1 MTVVDLCAPLGADR
15 RPSFHRSVVALG
27 TADISLENPGNCHAC
42 LLVGNGHT
50 GGRFYCIGGYP
61 DTLPPLVLLPQTHCN
76 SCVLDIA
83 GPHADSAPDIW
94 AVPGGVLGRF
104 VAEVGVAPLSVP

>member
-15 RPSFHRSVVALG
+15 RPSFHHSVVALG
-27 TADISLENPGNCHAC
+27 TTDISLEILGSCHAC

-50 GGRFYCIGGYP
+50 SGRFYCIGGYP
-61 DTLPPLVLLPQTHCN
+61 DTLPLVLLRRTHCN

-83 GPHADSAPDIW
+83 GPRADSAPDIW
-94 AVPGGVLGRF
+94 VVPGGILGRF